1 VTPDGIVATTPAGPI
16 DMAVSSRGN
25 FLYAQTGTAG
35 TVEEYHVER
44 DGTLTNLGSVTGLP
58 PGMEGIAAT

>member
-1 VTPDGIVATTPAGPI
+1 
-16 DMAVSSRGN
+16 MAVSSQGN

-44 DGTLTNLGSVTGLP
+44 DGTLTHLGSVTGLP